1 MIDVNEVLSRA
12 FNEAV
17 ESAVAPLRA
26 QVQELAQLVH
36 GLNATYTEDFA
47 RVQQDLTTITQP
59 ALEATIEFL
68 DRKEWFWAKIQN
80 FISKEVDNLDFDDRV
95 KTGLQWI
102 DITDYVDMKSEVES
116 VLEDFDFSDVLDVS
130 EIVKSVKEG
139 LDLEEAV
146 REALDGQAFT
156 ISL

>member
-12 FNEAV
+12 LSDAI

-36 GLNATYTEDFA
+36 GLNATYTQDFA
-47 RVQQDLTTITQP
+47 QVQQGLTTITQP

-68 DRKEWFWAKIQN
+68 DQKEWFWAKIQG
-80 FISKEVDNLDFDDRV
+80 FVEKELDRLDMDERV
-95 KTGLQWI
+95 KTSLQSI
-102 DITDYVDMKSEVES
+102 DLTDFVDLKSELES
-116 VLEDFDFSDVLDVS
+116 ILEDMDIAD
-130 EIVKSVKEG
+130 IVDTSKVVNDVKED
-139 LDLEEAV
+139 LDLEDAV
-146 REALDGQAFT
+146 RDALNGLSFT